1 MILNCIVVDDE
12 YPARI
17 LMKEYIG
24 QVDHLNLLG
33 AFSNPIEALNY
44 LQDQAV
50 DLIFLDIQM
59 PELSGLG
66 FINALETKP
75 MVILTTA
82 YADYA
87 LEGYTLN
94 VIDYLLKPIKFD
106 RFYQSVSKAKE
117 LLTLKTKP
125 SHHQETPTPNAR
137 EHIIVK
143 SDRKI
148 YRILLKDIYFIQ
160 GLREYVTFHTV
171 QGKIISL
178 DSLKRLEG
186 TLPPSRFM
194 RVHKSYII
202 NKLKVESLHGNNLV
216 INGVDIPFSKN
227 LREKILKIVFS

>member
-1 MILNCIVVDDE
+1 MILNCIIVDDE

-24 QVDHLNLLG
+24 QVSHLNLMG
-33 AFSNPIEALNY
+33 SFGNPIEALNY
-44 LQDQAV
+44 LQDQPV

-59 PELSGLG
+59 PEISGLG
-66 FINALETKP
+66 FINALKIKP

-87 LEGYTLN
+87 LDGYELN

-106 RFYQSVSKAKE
+106 RFYQSVTKARE
-117 LLTLKTKP
+117 LLELKTKP
-125 SHHQETPTPNAR
+125 GNHQKPETLTVKK
-137 EHIIVK
+137 HIIIK
-143 SDRKI
+143 ADRKI
-148 YRILLKDIYFIQ
+148 YRILLEDIYFIQ

-178 DSLKRLEG
+178 DALKRLED
-186 TLPPSRFM
+186 TLPGSRFM

-202 NKLKVESLHGNNLV
+202 NKLRVESLHGNNLV
-216 INGVDIPFSKN
+216 INGIDIPFSKN
-227 LREKILKIVFS
+227 MREKILKAVFS